1 MCAADN
7 AAHMVQGRLRI
18 GTADAKTT
26 AVQRTLYR
34 SSSPTF
40 ASQNTQVKMLNSA
53 MTISLSKEAL
63 QRMYSVLSILDNSE
77 SEI

>member
-26 AVQRTLYR
+26 AVQRKKITVHCLIIIITKTR
-34 SSSPTF
+34 FTIVR
-40 ASQNTQVKMLNSA
+40 TGEKNSTA
-53 MTISLSKEAL
+53 
-63 QRMYSVLSILDNSE
+63 
-77 SEI
+77 